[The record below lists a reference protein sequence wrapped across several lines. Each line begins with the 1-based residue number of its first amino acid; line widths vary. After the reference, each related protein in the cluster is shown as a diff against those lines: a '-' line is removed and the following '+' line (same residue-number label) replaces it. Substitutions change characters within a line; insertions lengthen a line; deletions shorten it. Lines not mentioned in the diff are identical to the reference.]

1 VIELLEQTG
10 ALRCL
15 LLCADKKRFITELR
29 RSAVNPDGIAS
40 QNALDTIRHNLVELG
55 LITEEMEE
63 GPRPRTWLVITEK
76 GKTVAQ
82 LIKRIQLLI
91 EE

>member
-1 VIELLEQTG
+1 MIELLEQTG

-15 LLCADKKRFITELR
+15 LLCAEKKRFITELR
-29 RSAVNPDGIAS
+29 RSAVNPEGIAS
-40 QNALDTIRHNLVELG
+40 QNALDTVRVNLVQLG

-63 GPRPRTWLVITEK
+63 GPRPRTWLVITDK
-76 GKTVAQ
+76 GRKVAQ
-82 LIKRIQLLI
+82 KIREIQKIL